1 MLNLLACCAAQPDMF
16 SGASMLH
23 APLTETAR
31 QRVSFVLRI
40 NPRRT
45 RRRRGAHVCRGVCVC
60 VHPAQSER
68 ASARQL
74 CDACSCC
81 APPNSHEHANCGP
94 SRFTS
99 PELHAFS
106 HEHAN
111 CGTSTRIVARHVSPH
126 PSFMPHIPRVTI
138 LAVRGHRSIYHFVD
152 ICAQAHPLL
161 RAGGGVAHP
170 PKYYVMKS
178 MQQMVVRCHMHRV
191 TLAAMVC
198 TYFIT

>member
-23 APLTETAR
+23 APLTETAS
-31 QRVSFVLRI
+31 QWVSFVLRI

-45 RRRRGAHVCRGVCVC
+45 RRRRGAHVCRGVCACIPRSQRGQVLGSSAT
-60 VHPAQSER
+60 PAH
-68 ASARQL
+68 AARR
-74 CDACSCC
+74 
-81 APPNSHEHANCGP
+81 PT
-94 SRFTS
+94 R
-99 PELHAFS
+99 
-106 HEHAN
+106 
-111 CGTSTRIVARHVSPH
+111 TSTQIVALHVSPH

-138 LAVRGHRSIYHFVD
+138 LALRGHRSIYHFVD

-191 TLAAMVC
+191 TLAAMAC